1 MYDDDYPTCKATYA
15 TLRIYHDE
23 LEPDIVTSRLV
34 LAPSESQKKGKKLG
48 PNRMAPVGGWFLSSQ
63 DHVISKD
70 VRRHV
75 AWLLDQVAGREDQF
89 LKLQDEGY
97 KTDIF
102 CYWRSAS
109 GHGGPELDPELM
121 QRLVSL
127 RLIIGFDV
135 YL

>member
-15 TLRIYHDE
+15 TLRIYHDD
-23 LEPDIVTSRLV
+23 LEPEVVSSRL
-34 LAPSESQKKGKKLG
+34 AITASKSQKKGQSIG
-48 PNRMAPVGGWFLSSQ
+48 TNRIAPVGGWFLTSEN
-63 DHVISKD
+63 HVNSKD

-75 AWLLDQVAGREDQF
+75 DWILTQLAGKEDQF

-97 KTDIF
+97 ETDIF
-102 CYWRSAS
+102 CYWLSAS

-135 YL
+135 Y